1 MMRGRRR
8 GMHKKVIDLFRQ
20 TDQTLKRVIS
30 KKVENTGVYRSQHRL
45 LMYLGRHPD
54 CSQTAIA
61 EKMDISPAAVA
72 VSMKKL
78 EKAGYIRR
86 QCNAEDNRINHVEIT
101 DKGKE
106 TIDNSCVYFQ
116 EIENALFEGFTAEEI
131 SQLEDFFRRIIQ
143 NGDEYYR
150 SMISREKNR

>member
-1 MMRGRRR
+1 
-8 GMHKKVIDLFRQ
+8 MHKKVMDLFRQ

-30 KKVENTGVYRSQHRL
+30 KKVENTGLYRSQHRL

-54 CSQTAIA
+54 CSQTALA

-86 QCNAEDNRINHVEIT
+86 KCNAEDNRINHVVIT

-106 TIDNSCVYFQ
+106 AINNSFVYFQ
-116 EIENALFEGFTAEEI
+116 EIEDALFDGFTAEETR
-131 SQLEDFFRRIIQ
+131 QLEDFCRRIIQ

-150 SMISREKNR
+150 GLTSREQNR

>member
-1 MMRGRRR
+1 
-8 GMHKKVIDLFRQ
+8 MHKKVMDLFRQ
-20 TDQTLKRVIS
+20 TDHTLKRAIS
-30 KKVENTGVYRSQHRL
+30 KKVENTGLYRSQHRL
-45 LMYLGRHPD
+45 LIYLGRHPD

-78 EKAGYIRR
+78 EKAGYIKR
-86 QCNAEDNRINHVEIT
+86 QCVAEDNRINHVVIT

-106 TIDNSCVYFQ
+106 AINDSFVCFQ
-116 EIENALFEGFTAEEI
+116 EIEDALFGGFSDEEI

-143 NGDEYYR
+143 SGDEYYR
-150 SMISREKNR
+150 SLISQEKNK